1 MKEVLKNMETDSLKS
16 STVEIVALDVVVLK
30 VRALGREAMKLGP
43 LHEVWY
49 PFTRDI
55 EELSFSVSSM

>member
-30 VRALGREAMKLGP
+30 VRALGRETMKLGP

-55 EELSFSVSSM
+55 

>member
-16 STVEIVALDVVVLK
+16 STVEIVAFDVVVLK